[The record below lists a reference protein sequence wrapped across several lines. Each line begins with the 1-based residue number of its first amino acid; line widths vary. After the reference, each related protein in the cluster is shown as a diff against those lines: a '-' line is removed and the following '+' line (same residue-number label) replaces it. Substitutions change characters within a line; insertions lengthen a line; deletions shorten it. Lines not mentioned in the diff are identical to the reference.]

1 MKYDLTKAQIEKI
14 NKAIELAQE
23 PGACKYMVDGK
34 PCCVIGQL
42 AALEGVPAVVLDRT
56 EFTVSAL
63 IKRNQLPEFASYPRE
78 FLYLLQRKWDCS
90 KSIPI
95 ENARAEMHKFLD
107 LSIGEIHAKLRELE
121 V

>member
-1 MKYDLTKAQIEKI
+1 MKYELTKTQVEKV

-42 AALEGVPAVVLDRT
+42 AALEGVPANVLDT
-56 EFTVSAL
+56 ELTVSAL
-63 IKRNQLPEFASYPRE
+63 IKLNKLPEFASYPRE
-78 FLYLLQRKWDCS
+78 LLFLLQRKWDCS

-95 ENARAEMHKFLD
+95 EKARANMRDFLD
-107 LSIGEIHAKLRELE
+107 LSIGEIHAKLRELI
-121 V
+121 